1 MTAHDVRVSGT
12 GKLACH
18 TSERSARRLD
28 DPAILALARRLV
40 VFNVAG
46 AQIATLMDRARKAI
60 PMLTSAEIVQR
71 VASYNPDCFW
81 AIARRDRFDVNA
93 PVGEGYVAFLPLTKQ
108 GLRGLLDGSLER
120 RNPPLSVIS
129 AQHEKPAGI
138 YVWHVYAPGNL
149 AAGAPLVM
157 QKLWGPHCHDVDV
170 YSWSINSEAVRF
182 VEGMGFR
189 LTPKIAGSTA
199 PQFHLF
205 RRATPRD
212 ALSTPRDVLSRPRHQ
227 ETSLHAVSAPH
238 GHEPPVSL
246 EAPAPQLS
254 VRVARTIDDFMRAA
268 VIRGAVFIGEQ
279 KCPYD
284 EEFDGNDFTATHL
297 IGYVGNEPAG
307 CLRIRYF
314 SDFAKLERL
323 VVRKEFR
330 SSGLA
335 RRLVEAGV
343 EFCRTKGYTRM
354 CTYAQMRL
362 VGFWGKCGF
371 SASAPARELVFSD
384 FDYVEMTLDAKRAVR
399 TVSMETDPYVV
410 IRPEGNW
417 QEPGILERSV
427 ARGVSRPSAEG
438 VSAKGVAAKGVAA

>member
-12 GKLACH
+12 GQLAC
-18 TSERSARRLD
+18 EDAQRSNRRLD

-46 AQIATLMDRARKAI
+46 EQIATLMDLARKAI
-60 PMLTSAEIVQR
+60 PTLTNAEVVQR

-81 AIARRDRFDVNA
+81 AIAHRDRFNINA
-93 PVGEGYVAFLPLTKQ
+93 PVGEGYVSFLPLTKQ
-108 GLRGLLDGSLER
+108 GLSQLLDGSLDR

-138 YVWHVYAPGNL
+138 YVWHVYAPGKL
-149 AAGAPLVM
+149 AAGVPLIV
-157 QKLWGPHCHDVDV
+157 QKMWSPQCHDVDI
-170 YSWSINSEAVRF
+170 YSWSINSDAARF
-182 VEGMGFR
+182 VEGMGLR
-189 LTPKIAGSTA
+189 LAPKLAGSTA

-205 RRATPRD
+205 RR
-212 ALSTPRDVLSRPRHQ
+212 SRPRHQ
-227 ETSLHAVSAPH
+227 QATICAMPPPH
-238 GHEPPVSL
+238 TPEPYV
-246 EAPAPQLS
+246 S

-268 VIRGAVFIGEQ
+268 VIRGAVFVGEQ

-307 CLRIRYF
+307 CMRIRYF

-330 SSGLA
+330 GLGLA
-335 RRLVEAGV
+335 RKLVSFGV
-343 EFCRTKGYTRM
+343 EFCQTKSYTRV
-354 CTYAQMRL
+354 CCYAQKRL
-362 VGFWGKCGF
+362 VKFWGKCGF
-371 SASAPARELVFSD
+371 SIPDTPRELVFSD
-384 FDYVEMTLDAKRAVR
+384 FDYVEMVCDTSRAAR
-399 TVSMETDPYVV
+399 TISFETDPYVIV
-410 IRPEGNW
+410 RPEGSW
-417 QEPGILERSV
+417 QETGILERSK

-438 VSAKGVAAKGVAA
+438 AAA

>member
-12 GKLACH
+12 GSTSDA
-18 TSERSARRLD
+18 SERSARRLD

-46 AQIATLMDRARKAI
+46 DQIATLMDRARKAI
-60 PMLTSAEIVQR
+60 PMLTSAEVVQR

-81 AIARRDRFDVNA
+81 AIAHRDRFDITT

-108 GLRGLLDGSLER
+108 GLRQLLDGSMDR
-120 RNPPLSVIS
+120 RNPPLSLIS

-157 QKLWGPHCHDVDV
+157 QKMWGPHSHDADV
-170 YSWSINSEAVRF
+170 YSWSINSEAARF
-182 VEGMGFR
+182 VEHMGFR
-189 LTPKIAGSTA
+189 LAPRIAGSTA

-205 RRATPRD
+205 RRTK
-212 ALSTPRDVLSRPRHQ
+212 PRHQ
-227 ETSLHAVSAPH
+227 ETSLRAVPAAQVSAPKAQQ
-238 GHEPPVSL
+238 PNLTQPSVSK
-246 EAPAPQLS
+246 PSAPQPQIS
-254 VRVARTIDDFMRAA
+254 VQVARTMEDLMRAA

-297 IGYVGNEPAG
+297 IGYVGSEPAG

-314 SDFAKLERL
+314 SDFVKLERL
-323 VVRKEFR
+323 AVRKEFR

-335 RRLVEAGV
+335 RRLVEAAI
-343 EFCRTKGYTRM
+343 EFCTTKGYTRM
-354 CTYAQMRL
+354 CTYAQTRL
-362 VGFWGKCGF
+362 TGFWRKHGF
-371 SASAPARELVFSD
+371 TASAPARELVFSD
-384 FDYVEMTLDAKRAVR
+384 FDYVEMTFDAKRADK
-399 TVSMETDPYVV
+399 TVSMETNPYVV
-410 IRPEGNW
+410 IRPEGSW
-417 QEPGILERSV
+417 QEPGILERSA

-438 VSAKGVAAKGVAA
+438 VAA

>member
-1 MTAHDVRVSGT
+1 MTAHDVRVSAT
-12 GKLACH
+12 GQFAYD
-18 TSERSARRLD
+18 EVQRSTRRLD

-46 AQIATLMDRARKAI
+46 EQIAALMDRARKAI
-60 PMLTSAEIVQR
+60 PTLTSAEVVQR

-81 AIARRDRFDVNA
+81 AIAHRDKFNVNA

-108 GLRGLLDGSLER
+108 GLSQLLDGTLDR

-138 YVWHVYAPGNL
+138 YVWHVYAPGKL

-157 QKLWGPHCHDVDV
+157 QKLWGPQCHDVDV
-170 YSWSINSEAVRF
+170 YSWSINGEAARF

-189 LTPKIAGSTA
+189 LAPKLAGSTA

-205 RRATPRD
+205 RR
-212 ALSTPRDVLSRPRHQ
+212 SQPRHH
-227 ETSLHAVSAPH
+227 EATVCAITSPH
-238 GHEPPVSL
+238 SPEPRT
-246 EAPAPQLS
+246 S

-284 EEFDGNDFTATHL
+284 EEFDGNDFSATHL

-314 SDFAKLERL
+314 SDLAKLERL
-323 VVRKEFR
+323 VVRREFR

-335 RRLVEAGV
+335 RQLVDSGV
-343 EFCRTKGYTRM
+343 EFCRMKGYTRM
-354 CTYAQMRL
+354 CTYAQKRL
-362 VGFWGKCGF
+362 VKFWGKCGF
-371 SASAPARELVFSD
+371 STSSTPRELVFSD
-384 FDYVEMTLDAKRAVR
+384 FDYVEMTCDTKHAAR
-399 TVSMETDPYVV
+399 TISFETDPYVV
-410 IRPEGNW
+410 IRPEGSW
-417 QEPGILERSV
+417 QETGILERSR

-438 VSAKGVAAKGVAA
+438 AAA

>member
-1 MTAHDVRVSGT
+1 MTAHDVRISGT
-12 GKLACH
+12 GKLAYD
-18 TSERSARRLD
+18 EAQRSTRQLD

-40 VFNVAG
+40 VFNAAG
-46 AQIATLMDRARKAI
+46 EQITTLMDLARKAI
-60 PMLTSAEIVQR
+60 PTLTGADVVQR

-81 AIARRDRFDVNA
+81 AIAHRDRFNVNS
-93 PVGEGYVAFLPLTKQ
+93 PVGEGYVSFLPLTKQ
-108 GLRGLLDGSLER
+108 GLSQLLDGTLDR

-138 YVWHVYAPGNL
+138 YVWHVYAPGKL
-149 AAGAPLVM
+149 AAGVPLIV
-157 QKLWGPHCHDVDV
+157 QKMWNLQCQDVDL
-170 YSWSINSEAVRF
+170 YSWSINSEAARF

-189 LTPKIAGSTA
+189 LAPKLAGSTA

-205 RRATPRD
+205 RR
-212 ALSTPRDVLSRPRHQ
+212 SRPRHQ
-227 ETSLHAVSAPH
+227 EATICAMPNAHSP
-238 GHEPPVSL
+238 EPYV
-246 EAPAPQLS
+246 S
-254 VRVARTIDDFMRAA
+254 VRVARTMDDFMRAA

-335 RRLVEAGV
+335 RQLVSAGV

-354 CTYAQMRL
+354 CTYAQKRL
-362 VGFWGKCGF
+362 VKFWGKCGF
-371 SASAPARELVFSD
+371 SISDTPRELVFSD
-384 FDYVEMTLDAKRAVR
+384 FDYVEMVCDTKHAAR
-399 TVSMETDPYVV
+399 TVSFKTDPYVI
-410 IRPEGNW
+410 IRPEGSW
-417 QEPGILERSV
+417 EETGILERSK

-438 VSAKGVAAKGVAA
+438 AAA

>member
-18 TSERSARRLD
+18 TSERSARTLD
-28 DPAILALARRLV
+28 NPAVLALARRLV

-46 AQIATLMDRARKAI
+46 AQIAALMDRARKAI
-60 PMLTSAEIVQR
+60 PMLTSAEVVQR
-71 VASYNPDCFW
+71 VTSYNPDCFW
-81 AIARRDRFDVNA
+81 AIAHRDRFDVNA

-108 GLRGLLDGSLER
+108 GLRQLLDGSLDR
-120 RNPPLSVIS
+120 RNPPLSAIS

-138 YVWHVYAPGNL
+138 YVWHVYAPGKL

-170 YSWSINSEAVRF
+170 YSWSINPEAARF

-205 RRATPRD
+205 RRAK
-212 ALSTPRDVLSRPRHQ
+212 PRHQ
-227 ETSLHAVSAPH
+227 ETSLRAVSAAH
-238 GHEPPVSL
+238 
-246 EAPAPQLS
+246 APQPQVPEPQAAQPQCS

-343 EFCRTKGYTRM
+343 EFCAAKGYTRM
-354 CTYAQMRL
+354 CTYAQKRL

-371 SASAPARELVFSD
+371 AVSTPARELVFSD
-384 FDYVEMTLDAKRAVR
+384 FDYVEMTCDTRRAAG
-399 TVSMETDPYVV
+399 TISMTSDPYVV

-427 ARGVSRPSAEG
+427 TRGVSRPSAEG
-438 VSAKGVAAKGVAA
+438 VAAEGVAA

>member
-1 MTAHDVRVSGT
+1 MTAHDIRISGT
-12 GKLACH
+12 GKLADDDAQ
-18 TSERSARRLD
+18 RSSRRLD

-46 AQIATLMDRARKAI
+46 EQIAALMDRARKTI
-60 PMLTSAEIVQR
+60 PTLTSAEVVQR

-81 AIARRDRFDVNA
+81 AIAHRDRFNVNA

-108 GLRGLLDGSLER
+108 GLSQLLDGTLDR

-138 YVWHVYAPGNL
+138 YVWHVYAPGKL
-149 AAGAPLVM
+149 AAGVPLIV
-157 QKLWGPHCHDVDV
+157 QKMWNLQCQDVDI
-170 YSWSINSEAVRF
+170 YSWSINSEAARF
-182 VEGMGFR
+182 VEGMGLR
-189 LTPKIAGSTA
+189 LAPKLAGSTA

-205 RRATPRD
+205 RR
-212 ALSTPRDVLSRPRHQ
+212 SRPRHQ
-227 ETSLHAVSAPH
+227 EATLCAMPSPH
-238 GHEPPVSL
+238 SPEPYV
-246 EAPAPQLS
+246 S
-254 VRVARTIDDFMRAA
+254 VRVARTLDDFMRAA

-335 RRLVEAGV
+335 RQLVSTGV

-354 CTYAQMRL
+354 CTYAQKRL
-362 VGFWGKCGF
+362 VKFWGKCGF
-371 SASAPARELVFSD
+371 SIPDSARELVFSD
-384 FDYVEMTLDAKRAVR
+384 FDYVEMVCDTTPAAA
-399 TVSMETDPYVV
+399 TISFETDPYVI
-410 IRPEGNW
+410 IRPEGSW
-417 QEPGILERSV
+417 QKTGILEHSKV
-427 ARGVSRPSAEG
+427 RGASRPSAEG
-438 VSAKGVAAKGVAA
+438 VAA

>member
-1 MTAHDVRVSGT
+1 MTAHDIRISGT
-12 GKLACH
+12 GKLADDDAQ
-18 TSERSARRLD
+18 RSSRRLD

-46 AQIATLMDRARKAI
+46 DQIAALMDRARKTI
-60 PMLTSAEIVQR
+60 PTLTSAEVVQR
-71 VASYNPDCFW
+71 LASYNPDCFW
-81 AIARRDRFDVNA
+81 AIAHRDRFNVNA

-108 GLRGLLDGSLER
+108 GLSQLLDGSLDR

-138 YVWHVYAPGNL
+138 YVWHVYAPGKL
-149 AAGAPLVM
+149 AAGVPLIV
-157 QKLWGPHCHDVDV
+157 QKMWNLQCQDVDI
-170 YSWSINSEAVRF
+170 YSWSINSEAARF
-182 VEGMGFR
+182 VEGMGLR
-189 LTPKIAGSTA
+189 LAPKLAGSTA

-205 RRATPRD
+205 RR
-212 ALSTPRDVLSRPRHQ
+212 SRPRHQ
-227 ETSLHAVSAPH
+227 EATLCAMPSPH
-238 GHEPPVSL
+238 SPEPYV
-246 EAPAPQLS
+246 S
-254 VRVARTIDDFMRAA
+254 VRVARTIDDFMRAV

-297 IGYVGNEPAG
+297 IGYVGSEPAG

-335 RRLVEAGV
+335 RQLVSAGV

-354 CTYAQMRL
+354 CTYAQKRL
-362 VGFWGKCGF
+362 VKFWGKCGF
-371 SASAPARELVFSD
+371 SISGSARELVFSD
-384 FDYVEMTLDAKRAVR
+384 FDYVEMVCDTTPAAA
-399 TVSMETDPYVV
+399 TISFETDPYVI
-410 IRPEGNW
+410 IRPEGSW
-417 QEPGILERSV
+417 QQTGILERSK

-438 VSAKGVAAKGVAA
+438 AAA